1 MVRAKA
7 FSGTASVRLEHE
19 MDQFLQYAAD
29 KATAR
34 RGVPRRDSRETR
46 ARLVAAANRAARPI
60 RSRETLSRVRRAGE
74 PLARLSRAILS
85 CRRRA
90 SRPQAD
96 IEEIVKAAGLS
107 LDYVKAHGI
116 EREQMRELLERF
128 GVLSETEVVEFIETA
143 DANGDGVIDIK
154 EFDAFVE
161 SMRRACHGRGGDPND
176 PASWCPHAL

>member
-1 MVRAKA
+1 M
-7 FSGTASVRLEHE
+7 
-19 MDQFLQYAAD
+19 
-29 KATAR
+29 
-34 RGVPRRDSRETR
+34 
-46 ARLVAAANRAARPI
+46 
-60 RSRETLSRVRRAGE
+60 
-74 PLARLSRAILS
+74 
-85 CRRRA
+85 
-90 SRPQAD
+90 
-96 IEEIVKAAGLS
+96 S

-176 PASWCPHAL
+176 PDSWCPHAL

>member
-1 MVRAKA
+1 
-7 FSGTASVRLEHE
+7 

-34 RGVPRRDSRETR
+34 RGVPRRDSRGTRRETR
-46 ARLVAAANRAARPI
+46 RDRESS
-60 RSRETLSRVRRAGE
+60 RSPDALSRE
-74 PLARLSRAILS
+74 PLARLSRTIRS

-116 EREQMRELLERF
+116 EREQMRELLQRF

-176 PASWCPHAL
+176 PDSWCPHAL

>member
-1 MVRAKA
+1 
-7 FSGTASVRLEHE
+7 

-34 RGVPRRDSRETR
+34 RGVPRRDSRGTR
-46 ARLVAAANRAARPI
+46 ARLVAAANRAARP
-60 RSRETLSRVRRAGE
+60 TLSRTKQTN
-74 PLARLSRAILS
+74 
-85 CRRRA
+85 RRRA

-176 PASWCPHAL
+176 PDSWCPHAL